1 MPNARDRCFR
11 PAPERVVDEAGAGQ
25 GARRVEGRV
34 TAQLPSGLYQV
45 DVEGARITAHL
56 GSGLDRNFV
65 RVLIGDQVEVELTPR
80 DLTRGRI
87 VRKTR

>member
-1 MPNARDRCFR
+1 MD
-11 PAPERVVDEAGAGQ
+11 DDSSGQ
-25 GARRVEGRV
+25 GPRRVEGLV

-45 DVEGARITAHL
+45 DVEGTRVTAHL
-56 GSGLDRNFV
+56 GSGSDRNFV
-65 RVLIGDQVEVELTPR
+65 RVLIGDRVEVELAPR

>member
-1 MPNARDRCFR
+1 MRGRCSR
-11 PAPERVVDEAGAGQ
+11 PAPERVVDEASAGQ

-45 DVEGARITAHL
+45 DVEGTRVTAHL

-87 VRKTR
+87 VRKTQ

>member
-1 MPNARDRCFR
+1 
-11 PAPERVVDEAGAGQ
+11 
-25 GARRVEGRV
+25 VEGRV

-56 GSGLDRNFV
+56 GGGLDRNFV
-65 RVLIGDQVEVELTPR
+65 RVLIGDRVVVALTPR

-87 VRKTR
+87 VRKA